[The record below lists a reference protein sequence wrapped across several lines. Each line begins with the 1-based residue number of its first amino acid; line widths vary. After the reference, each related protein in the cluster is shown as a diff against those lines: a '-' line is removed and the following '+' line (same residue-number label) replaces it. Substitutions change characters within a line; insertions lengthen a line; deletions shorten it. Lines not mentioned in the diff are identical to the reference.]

1 MRFLLPVDGS
11 QHSLRAVEYLI
22 RLARCREALQVLL
35 LNVREA
41 VDTWEVRHF
50 LVEEEIEKL
59 QHAEAEADLRD
70 ARALLDAAGIAYE
83 VRVLQGPVAETIA
96 HFADEAG
103 CDQIVMGTHG
113 HSRLGELLLGST
125 ASEVVHRARVPVT
138 LVK

>member
-1 MRFLLPVDGS
+1 MKFLLPVDGS
-11 QHSLRAVEYLI
+11 EHSLRAVNHVI
-22 RLARCREALQVLL
+22 RLARCREAPEILL
-35 LNVREA
+35 LNVREP

-59 QHAEAEADLRD
+59 SHAEAEEDLRE
-70 ARALLDAAGIAYE
+70 ARALLDAAGVGY
-83 VRVLQGPVAETIA
+83 VTRVLQGPVAPTIA

-103 CDQIVMGTHG
+103 CDHIVMGTHG

-125 ASEVVHRARVPVT
+125 TSEVVHRTHVPVT